1 MNKGYLSVI
10 ETLGNA
16 IISKDLE
23 ISVLQYENEKLENK
37 IKSIEE
43 YYKNLCESVN
53 VGGDL

>member
-1 MNKGYLSVI
+1 MNKGYLAVI

-23 ISVLQYENEKLENK
+23 ISVLKYENEKLENK

-43 YYKNLCESVN
+43 YCDFYTKDCENVN
-53 VGGDL
+53 K